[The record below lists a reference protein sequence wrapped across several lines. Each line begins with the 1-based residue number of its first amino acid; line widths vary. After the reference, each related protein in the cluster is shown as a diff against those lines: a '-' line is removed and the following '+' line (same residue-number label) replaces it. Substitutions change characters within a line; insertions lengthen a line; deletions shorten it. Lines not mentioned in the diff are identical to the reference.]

1 MRIFVY
7 PGSFDPVTNG
17 HLDIIDRASKICDK
31 LIVAVLINRSK
42 KPVFSMEERVAF
54 LDEILEGRPNIVV
67 IPFSGLLVDFMK
79 KQKATTVIKGLRAV
93 SDFEYEFQMA
103 LLNKNLN
110 PEIETLF
117 MMTNI
122 NYSHLS
128 SSAVR
133 ELGCLWGQYK
143 EIWFLTLCRIAYMQ
157 NSEATNEQTTRKLS
171 GKRNGDFICY
181 GNTGGCDQKEQY
193 RSRLQA
199 SVW

>member
-1 MRIFVY
+1 MRIFIY

-93 SDFEYEFQMA
+93 SDFEY
-103 LLNKNLN
+103 
-110 PEIETLF
+110 
-117 MMTNI
+117 
-122 NYSHLS
+122 
-128 SSAVR
+128 
-133 ELGCLWGQYK
+133 
-143 EIWFLTLCRIAYMQ
+143 
-157 NSEATNEQTTRKLS
+157 
-171 GKRNGDFICY
+171 
-181 GNTGGCDQKEQY
+181 
-193 RSRLQA
+193 
-199 SVW
+199 